1 MQVNHCKNKILKNQV
16 KENKNGYL
24 SSVILL
30 AILPKCPFCIMAY
43 TSTAILCSNKTIETT
58 SNSSSTIFITSLLSL
73 LILVGIFFNYRGKR
87 TYWSLFIVSIGIIFT
102 LYSVI
107 KDGGSQL
114 YYLGIAIIIFGTWLN
129 GSFLYFAKKL
139 LDKMRINKIEL
150 T

>member
-1 MQVNHCKNKILKNQV
+1 MQGNHCKNKVLKNQDF
-16 KENKNGYL
+16 KNKIGYL
-24 SSVILL
+24 GSVILL

-58 SNSSSTIFITSLLSL
+58 SHSTSTIMLTSLLSL
-73 LILVGIFFNYRGKR
+73 MVFIGIFLNYRGTR
-87 TYWSLFIVSIGIIFT
+87 TYWSLLIASLGISCT

-114 YYLGIAIIIFGTWLN
+114 YYLGIAIIIVGIWLN
-129 GSFLYFAKKL
+129 GSLLYFVKKL
-139 LDKMRINKIEL
+139 LNKMKISKIEL